1 MAQAREHRA
10 SVQRAMLTKT
20 GQVLVSFMLN
30 IPGPVKT
37 GALYDTAFDEGVRR
51 IRAAVA
57 DIGAVCKTEISSRL
71 FTGSEYYALLKADAY
86 EVKRALCK
94 AEEEDA
100 LGRLFDIDVL
110 YLPAETAAGATAS
123 AGAGVPVKIGRSDIG
138 MSERRCLLCDN
149 DAHACARART
159 HTVTEIVGA
168 IQDGIAGD
176 WSTLGAKA
184 ILDLIIIMVMTCSMG
199 KGCAFSA
206 IPVFLWEGSLTLLAS
221 AIRPLITDQALG
233 YLSLV
238 GSVLIFCVGLN
249 LVWGKKIRVANLLPA
264 VLLAVIAAFLPLQ
277 F

>member
-1 MAQAREHRA
+1 MRSMNETSAAQTDSCPALRPVTVLDMAQAREHRA
-10 SVQRAMLTKT
+10 SVQRAMLTKS

-110 YLPAETAAGATAS
+110 YLPAETTAGATAS

-138 MSERRCLLCDN
+138 LRERRCLLCDN

-159 HTVTEIVGA
+159 HTVTEIVSA
-168 IQDGIAGD
+168 IQDIIRGWIAQNGTAA
-176 WSTLGAKA
+176 SGEPAAAGA
-184 ILDLIIIMVMTCSMG
+184 V
-199 KGCAFSA
+199 
-206 IPVFLWEGSLTLLAS
+206 
-221 AIRPLITDQALG
+221 
-233 YLSLV
+233 
-238 GSVLIFCVGLN
+238 
-249 LVWGKKIRVANLLPA
+249 
-264 VLLAVIAAFLPLQ
+264 
-277 F
+277 